1 MIRCTASLFALLFLV
16 VALLSCTIEAARADD
31 PPPPTPPIKLTIHP
45 MAAPRPSLRY
55 QLLPEFGRRVDG
67 NAAVYYGK
75 VTAEHIGV
83 FGNRELIEKID
94 NWREL
99 PLADLRKDDIEMPTQ
114 SIETML
120 DWAARCEHCDWQL
133 PVREQNY
140 FEMPL
145 AEAQQTRQFARIL
158 GARARIHIARRE
170 YGDAIKCFQSAL
182 ALGRNVAEGET
193 LVNGLIGIA
202 VCGVTVG
209 QLQTFVEQPDAPNLY
224 WALTMLPRPMI
235 DMRRAVEAEMYGAT
249 TLFPEVRDLDA
260 QRSPDEWRQVLSR
273 FWRRQAKYAKEA
285 NQDAGSADEL
295 LEASLRDYPNAK
307 QALLDRGMAAEKVD
321 AMPAAQAVFVDM
333 VTTLEDH
340 RDALFEWMFVPY
352 PDGIDRMLAVQAEI
366 MNGEQRNPAR
376 LLEKLLVPAVA
387 AAYAANHRLD
397 REFALL
403 RIVEALRIYGAS
415 HNGRLP
421 EKLSDVTEVPIP
433 DDPISGKPFEYH
445 LQDAIAA
452 ITLTP
457 LPGRPTKWEIK
468 MER

>member
-1 MIRCTASLFALLFLV
+1 
-16 VALLSCTIEAARADD
+16 
-31 PPPPTPPIKLTIHP
+31 
-45 MAAPRPSLRY
+45 
-55 QLLPEFGRRVDG
+55 
-67 NAAVYYGK
+67 
-75 VTAEHIGV
+75 
-83 FGNRELIEKID
+83 
-94 NWREL
+94 L

-114 SIETML
+114 AIEKML
-120 DWAARCEHCDWQL
+120 DRAARCEHCDWQL
-133 PVREQNY
+133 PVREENF
-140 FEMPL
+140 FELLLP
-145 AEAQQTRQFARIL
+145 EVQQTRQFARFL
-158 GARARIHIARRE
+158 GTSARIHIARHE
-170 YGDAIKCFQSAL
+170 YDEAMKCFQSSL

-193 LVNGLIGIA
+193 LVNGLVGIA
-202 VCGVTVG
+202 ICGITVG

-235 DMRRAVEAEMYGAT
+235 DMRRGIEAEMYGAT

-260 QRSPDEWRQVLSR
+260 QRSPDEWRQALSG

-285 NQDAGSADEL
+285 NQDVGSADEL

-307 QALLDRGMAAEKVD
+307 QALLDRGMAAKKVD
-321 AMPAAQAVFVDM
+321 AMPAAQVIFVDM
-333 VTTLEDH
+333 VTSFEDH
-340 RDALFEWMFVPY
+340 RDSLFEWMFVPY
-352 PDGIDRMLAVQAEI
+352 ADGIDRLLAEQAEI
-366 MNGEQRNPAR
+366 MEGQQRNPAR

-387 AAYAANHRLD
+387 AASAANTRLD

-433 DDPISGKPFEYH
+433 DDPITGKPFEYQ
-445 LQDAIAA
+445 LQDGTAT